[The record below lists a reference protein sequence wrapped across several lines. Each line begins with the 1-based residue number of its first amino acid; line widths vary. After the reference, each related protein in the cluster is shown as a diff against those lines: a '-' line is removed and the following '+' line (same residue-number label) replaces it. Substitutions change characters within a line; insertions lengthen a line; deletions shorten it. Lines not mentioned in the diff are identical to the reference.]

1 MPPGSG
7 VPVPGAN
14 AGSRTS
20 MSTETYS
27 LSALASASPTASAI
41 TALKPRSQISCI
53 VCHVM
58 PCSSIHSNVSCG
70 GQ

>member
-7 VPVPGAN
+7 VPVPGAW
-14 AGSRTS
+14 AGSSTS
-20 MSTETYS
+20 ISTETYS
-27 LSALASASPTASAI
+27 LSAFASASATASRM
-41 TALKPRSQISCI
+41 TSLKPRSQISCI

-58 PCSSIHSNVSCG
+58 RCSSIHSNVSCG